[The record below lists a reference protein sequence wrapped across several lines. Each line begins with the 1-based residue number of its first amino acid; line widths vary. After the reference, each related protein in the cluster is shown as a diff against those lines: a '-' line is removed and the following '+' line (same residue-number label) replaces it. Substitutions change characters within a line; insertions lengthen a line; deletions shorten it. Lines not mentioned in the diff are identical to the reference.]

1 MRRIGQVDQD
11 KEEMYGKDQME
22 DGMEEEMVD
31 KEEMLDKGQ
40 GGGDQ
45 GGQGGH
51 GGDKNVYGR
60 HTYMN
65 ERE

>member
-1 MRRIGQVDQD
+1 
-11 KEEMYGKDQME
+11 
-22 DGMEEEMVD
+22 MEEEMVD

-45 GGQGGH
+45 GGQGGQAGDQGGH

>member
-1 MRRIGQVDQD
+1 
-11 KEEMYGKDQME
+11 ME

-51 GGDKNVYGR
+51 GGDKNVYGI
-60 HTYMN
+60 HITYIY
-65 ERE
+65 E

>member
-1 MRRIGQVDQD
+1 
-11 KEEMYGKDQME
+11 ME

-45 GGQGGH
+45 GGQAGDQGGH

>member
-1 MRRIGQVDQD
+1 
-11 KEEMYGKDQME
+11 ME

-51 GGDKNVYGR
+51 GGDKNVYGI

>member
-1 MRRIGQVDQD
+1 
-11 KEEMYGKDQME
+11 
-22 DGMEEEMVD
+22 MEEEMVD
-31 KEEMLDKGQ
+31 KEEMSDKGQ